1 MFAATLATSGV
12 TAVAGSPLG
21 ATRARRS
28 PAVTSPV
35 RLASPRRATS
45 VRRRLELGA
54 MATAS
59 DRKPR
64 EVKAR
69 AQVTTEEVTV
79 TEVSGSVAA
88 PMPEDDSVKVR
99 TNAHHA
105 TPRGD
110 DPLEMTRGTRDVV
123 VALFSRRLLNDVVA
137 DPPPSLQTKHET
149 QAKLLR
155 FVDDNS
161 IELNA
166 LMNVIIVGSVSFGT
180 VFQVIEV
187 DADIRTGWTWWEIL
201 RNIPADNLAAYQ
213 QSVFDNPVP
222 TKACTSGVAYTLGDF
237 TCQLSQ
243 GKTIATVDLRR
254 SLRSGIAGFLIHG
267 PLCHYWLLWTEQNLS
282 FNNEWWTTPLKV
294 FADQTAWSLFLNS
307 AYTTC
312 IMSLQG
318 MSPARVKDEIQAT
331 WWNAISAGWKF
342 WPFVHMLTFSPII
355 PQDFKLL
362 WVDCVEVIWVTI
374 LSAAVNRDAEKALQ
388 VPLNAEA
395 ERPGLQ
401 MQEQLENEF
410 SAEVSGVEMRFDKE
424 FLPSRDSMD
433 GESGASGD
441 DGDGCAWSDTCA
453 ADFGG
458 ESDAATET
466 AARAR

>member
-1 MFAATLATSGV
+1 MSK
-12 TAVAGSPLG
+12 
-21 ATRARRS
+21 R
-28 PAVTSPV
+28 
-35 RLASPRRATS
+35 
-45 VRRRLELGA
+45 
-54 MATAS
+54 
-59 DRKPR
+59 
-64 EVKAR
+64 
-69 AQVTTEEVTV
+69 
-79 TEVSGSVAA
+79 
-88 PMPEDDSVKVR
+88 
-99 TNAHHA
+99 
-105 TPRGD
+105 
-110 DPLEMTRGTRDVV
+110 
-123 VALFSRRLLNDVVA
+123 
-137 DPPPSLQTKHET
+137 

-155 FVDDNS
+155 FVDDNR

-166 LMNVIIVGSVSFGT
+166 LFNVLVVGSVSFGA
-180 VFQVIEV
+180 VFSVVEV

-243 GKTIATVDLRR
+243 GKTVATVDLRR
-254 SLRSGIAGFLIHG
+254 SLRSGFAGFLIHG

-282 FNNEWWTTPLKV
+282 FNDEWWTTPLKV

-307 AYTTC
+307 AYTAC

-318 MSPARVKDEIQAT
+318 MSPARVKGEIEAT

-342 WPFVHMLTFSPII
+342 WPFVHVLTFSPVI

-374 LSAAVNRDAEKALQ
+374 LSAAVNRDSEKALQ

-401 MQEQLENEF
+401 MQEQLANEF
-410 SAEVSGVEMRFDKE
+410 SAEVSGVEMRFDKDL
-424 FLPSRDSMD
+424 LPSRDSMD
-433 GESGASGD
+433 GEDGSSGD
-441 DGDGCAWSDTCA
+441 ETDGCAWSDTCA

-458 ESDAATET
+458 EEEERATRDAAET
-466 AARAR
+466 AAGAR

>member
-1 MFAATLATSGV
+1 M
-12 TAVAGSPLG
+12 
-21 ATRARRS
+21 
-28 PAVTSPV
+28 
-35 RLASPRRATS
+35 
-45 VRRRLELGA
+45 
-54 MATAS
+54 
-59 DRKPR
+59 
-64 EVKAR
+64 
-69 AQVTTEEVTV
+69 
-79 TEVSGSVAA
+79 
-88 PMPEDDSVKVR
+88 
-99 TNAHHA
+99 
-105 TPRGD
+105 
-110 DPLEMTRGTRDVV
+110 
-123 VALFSRRLLNDVVA
+123 
-137 DPPPSLQTKHET
+137 
-149 QAKLLR
+149 
-155 FVDDNS
+155 DDNR

-166 LMNVIIVGSVSFGT
+166 LFNVLVVGSVSFGA
-180 VFQVIEV
+180 VFSVVEV

-243 GKTIATVDLRR
+243 GKTVATVDLRR
-254 SLRSGIAGFLIHG
+254 SLRSGFAGFLIHG

-282 FNNEWWTTPLKV
+282 FNDEWWTTPLKV

-307 AYTTC
+307 AYTAC

-318 MSPARVKDEIQAT
+318 MSPARVKGEIQAT

-342 WPFVHMLTFSPII
+342 WPFVHVLTFSPVI

-374 LSAAVNRDAEKALQ
+374 LSAAVNRDSEKALQ

-401 MQEQLENEF
+401 MQEQLANEF
-410 SAEVSGVEMRFDKE
+410 SAEVSGVEMRFDKDL
-424 FLPSRDSMD
+424 LPSRDSMD
-433 GESGASGD
+433 GEDGSSGD
-441 DGDGCAWSDTCA
+441 EIDGCAWSDTCA

-458 ESDAATET
+458 RKRSARRATRRKPPRSAVKRALLRAISFEKRGYYLYGNT
-466 AARAR
+466 YCTPFASLFLVCEVCNTTRKTRNKKHAKHAREDTHRANTRRERGIVTLKRLRTRREALSFRGGLASPPRTRHHSLSR

>member
-1 MFAATLATSGV
+1 MWSSRFFL
-12 TAVAGSPLG
+12 
-21 ATRARRS
+21 
-28 PAVTSPV
+28 
-35 RLASPRRATS
+35 
-45 VRRRLELGA
+45 
-54 MATAS
+54 
-59 DRKPR
+59 
-64 EVKAR
+64 
-69 AQVTTEEVTV
+69 
-79 TEVSGSVAA
+79 
-88 PMPEDDSVKVR
+88 
-99 TNAHHA
+99 
-105 TPRGD
+105 
-110 DPLEMTRGTRDVV
+110 DV
-123 VALFSRRLLNDVVA
+123 FSNDVVA
-137 DPPPSLQTKHET
+137 DRPPSLRTKHET

-155 FVDDNS
+155 FVNDNS